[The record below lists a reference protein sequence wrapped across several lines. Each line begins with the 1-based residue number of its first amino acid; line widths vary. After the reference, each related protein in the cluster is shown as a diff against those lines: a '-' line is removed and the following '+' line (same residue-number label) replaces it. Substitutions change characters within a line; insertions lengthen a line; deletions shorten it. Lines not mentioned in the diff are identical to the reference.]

1 MTGLAD
7 KAGHRT
13 RLKAS
18 GDQKEGRQGQLAA
31 SMVPWHAKSTGI
43 KELLMCCRHAGR
55 PVQNNQMHS
64 SQWPIAWFLFVSV
77 PVIYSLFF
85 VKCTIFGYST
95 TDS

>member
-31 SMVPWHAKSTGI
+31 SMVPWLAKNTGI
-43 KELLMCCRHAGR
+43 KELLMFCDVAKPAGDAK
-55 PVQNNQMHS
+55 QSNTHS
-64 SQWPIAWFLFVSV
+64 TV
-77 PVIYSLFF
+77 
-85 VKCTIFGYST
+85 
-95 TDS
+95 